1 MKTANLRHAIAT
13 VAALTLAAAAGLAL
27 AVDRTS
33 SDDALQLEG
42 TWLVQVTRH
51 DCSSGADLDTF
62 PAMNSFVSTGS
73 LVEFATTPNIT
84 PAMRT
89 PGLGNWQRTG
99 PRRFHAIFSL
109 FFLPDG
115 VTVGALY
122 QISRTIIMT
131 GPNHF
136 RADASVQILDPTGTM
151 VVATGCAKE
160 TARRGYETALKQN
173 DYWLARLQSIKM
185 FGRDPGEILTRPKRI
200 DALTPQIL
208 QEVFKRYFPAERST
222 VVTLVPAAS
231 AQP

>member
-27 AVDRTS
+27 AVDRAS

-42 TWLVQVTRH
+42 TWLVQVTLH
-51 DCSSGADLDTF
+51 DCSSGADLETF

-160 TARRGYETALKQN
+160 TARRI
-173 DYWLARLQSIKM
+173 S
-185 FGRDPGEILTRPKRI
+185 
-200 DALTPQIL
+200 
-208 QEVFKRYFPAERST
+208 
-222 VVTLVPAAS
+222 
-231 AQP
+231 